1 MNIKPILK
9 SSLVALGIIFLLVR
23 CSTDDISPTL
33 EISFSDSNLGED
45 NGIITLSATLNA
57 DAEQQILIPVSFSG
71 TAEYLEDYSVS
82 SEDIIIQSGSSSGN
96 ITFFGIQDEIIE
108 GTETLIVQLS
118 NVQNVLLISESQIE
132 ISILDDDVDS
142 DGDGV
147 PDNVDNC
154 PNELGEIAN
163 NGCPWLGFL
172 INEVNYDPSNQG
184 LNGDTNGD
192 GLYAQDDDEFIELFN
207 STENDLDLS
216 GYTVSDAAAV
226 RHTFPPVTIMPS
238 NGVLVLFGGGNPTGD
253 FGGAIVQTAN
263 GFQTRLSLQNAGD
276 SVIIKDPNDEVV
288 LSYNSSDTGVNH
300 GSNQSVT
307 RYPDLT
313 GDFQLHSGVSDAN
326 GSLFSPGTQVDGT
339 SF

>member
-1 MNIKPILK
+1 MNIKSILK

-33 EISFSDSNLGED
+33 ELSFSDSNLGED

-82 SEDIIIQSGSSSGN
+82 SEEIIIQSGSSSGN

-108 GTETLIVQLS
+108 GTETLIVELS

-172 INEVNYDPSNQG
+172 INEVNYDPASDIS
-184 LNGDTNGD
+184 GDSNGD
-192 GLYAQDDDEFIELFN
+192 GVRDANDDEFIEFFN
-207 STENDLDLS
+207 SSEFDLDLTNF
-216 GYTVSDAAAV
+216 TVSDAAAV
-226 RHTFPPVTIMPS
+226 RHTFPNGTVIPS
-238 NGVLVLFGGGNPTGD
+238 NGILVLFGGGNPTGD
-253 FGGAIVQTAN
+253 FGGAMVQTAN
-263 GFQTRLSLQNAGD
+263 GFQSRLNLNNAGD
-276 SVIIKDPNDEVV
+276 SVTIKDPNDEVV

-313 GDFQLHSGVSDAN
+313 GDFQLHSGASGAN
-326 GSLFSPGTQVDGT
+326 GSLFSPGTRVDGT

>member
-1 MNIKPILK
+1 MNIKSILK
-9 SSLVALGIIFLLVR
+9 GSLVVLGIIFFLLR

-33 EISFSDSNLGED
+33 ELSFSDSNLGED

-82 SEDIIIQSGSSSGN
+82 SEEIIIQSGSSSGN

-108 GTETLIVQLS
+108 GTETLIVELS

-132 ISILDDDVDS
+132 ISLLDDDVDS

-226 RHTFPPVTIMPS
+226 RHTFPPGTIMPS

-313 GDFQLHSGVSDAN
+313 GDFQLHSVVSDAN
-326 GSLFSPGTQVDGT
+326 GSLFSPGTRVDGT

>member
-1 MNIKPILK
+1 MNIKSILK

-33 EISFSDSNLGED
+33 ELSFSDSNLGED

-82 SEDIIIQSGSSSGN
+82 SEEIIIQSGSSSGN

-108 GTETLIVQLS
+108 GTETLIVELS
-118 NVQNVLLISESQIE
+118 NFQNVLLISESQIE

-147 PDNVDNC
+147 PDNVDDC

-172 INEVNYDPSNQG
+172 INEVNYDPASDIS
-184 LNGDTNGD
+184 GDSNGD
-192 GLYAQDDDEFIELFN
+192 GVRDANDDEFIEFFN
-207 STENDLDLS
+207 SSEFDLDLTNF
-216 GYTVSDAAAV
+216 TVSDAAAV
-226 RHTFPPVTIMPS
+226 RHTFPNGTVIPS
-238 NGVLVLFGGGNPTGD
+238 NGILVLFGGGNPTGD
-253 FGGAIVQTAN
+253 FGGAMVQTAN
-263 GFQTRLSLQNAGD
+263 GFQSRLNLNNAGD
-276 SVIIKDPNDEVV
+276 SVTIKDPNDEVV

-313 GDFQLHSGVSDAN
+313 GDFQLHSVVSDAN
-326 GSLFSPGTQVDGT
+326 GSLFSPGTRVDGT

>member
-1 MNIKPILK
+1 MNIKSILK

-33 EISFSDSNLGED
+33 ELSFSDSNLGED

-82 SEDIIIQSGSSSGN
+82 SEEIIIQSGSSSGN

-108 GTETLIVQLS
+108 GTETLIVELS

-172 INEVNYDPSNQG
+172 INEVNYDPASDIS
-184 LNGDTNGD
+184 GDSNGD
-192 GLYAQDDDEFIELFN
+192 GVRDANDDEFIEFFN
-207 STENDLDLS
+207 SSEFDLDLTNF
-216 GYTVSDAAAV
+216 TVSDAAAV
-226 RHTFPPVTIMPS
+226 RHTFPNGTVIPS
-238 NGVLVLFGGGNPTGD
+238 NGILVLFGGGNPTED
-253 FGGAIVQTAN
+253 FGGAMVQTAN
-263 GFQTRLSLQNAGD
+263 GFQSRLNLNNAGD
-276 SVIIKDPNDEVV
+276 SVTIKDPNDEVV

-313 GDFQLHSGVSDAN
+313 GDFQLHSGAN
-326 GSLFSPGTQVDGT
+326 GSLFSPGTRVDGT

>member
-1 MNIKPILK
+1 MNIKSILK
-9 SSLVALGIIFLLVR
+9 NSLVALGIIFLLVR

-33 EISFSDSNLGED
+33 ELSFSDSNLGED

-82 SEDIIIQSGSSSGN
+82 SEEIIIQSGSSSGN

-108 GTETLIVQLS
+108 GTETLIVELS

-172 INEVNYDPSNQG
+172 INEVNYDPASDIS
-184 LNGDTNGD
+184 GDSNGD
-192 GLYAQDDDEFIELFN
+192 GVRDANDDEFIEFFN
-207 STENDLDLS
+207 SSEFDLDLTNF
-216 GYTVSDAAAV
+216 TVSDAAAV
-226 RHTFPPVTIMPS
+226 RHTFPNGTVIQS
-238 NGVLVLFGGGNPTGD
+238 NGILVLFGGGNPTGD

-326 GSLFSPGTQVDGT
+326 SSLFSPGTRVDGT

>member
-1 MNIKPILK
+1 MNIKSILK

-33 EISFSDSNLGED
+33 ELSFSDSNLGED

-82 SEDIIIQSGSSSGN
+82 SEEIIIQSGSSSGN

-108 GTETLIVQLS
+108 GTETLIVELS

-147 PDNVDNC
+147 PDNVDDC

-172 INEVNYDPSNQG
+172 INEVNYDPASDIS
-184 LNGDTNGD
+184 GDSNGD
-192 GLYAQDDDEFIELFN
+192 GVRDANDDEFIEFFN
-207 STENDLDLS
+207 SSEFDLDLTNF
-216 GYTVSDAAAV
+216 TVSDAAAV
-226 RHTFPPVTIMPS
+226 RHTFPNGTVIPS
-238 NGVLVLFGGGNPTGD
+238 NGILVLFGGGNPTGD
-253 FGGAIVQTAN
+253 FGGAMVQTAN
-263 GFQTRLSLQNAGD
+263 GFQSRLNLNNAGD
-276 SVIIKDPNDEVV
+276 SVTIKDPNDEVV
-288 LSYNSSDTGVNH
+288 LSYDSSDTGINH

-313 GDFQLHSGVSDAN
+313 GDFQLHSGVSGSN
-326 GSLFSPGTQVDGT
+326 GSLFSPGTRVDGT

>member
-1 MNIKPILK
+1 MNIKSILK

-33 EISFSDSNLGED
+33 ELSFSDSNLGED

-82 SEDIIIQSGSSSGN
+82 SEEIIIQSGSSSGN

-108 GTETLIVQLS
+108 GTETLIVELS

-154 PNELGEIAN
+154 PNELGQIAN

-172 INEVNYDPSNQG
+172 INEVNYDPASDIS
-184 LNGDTNGD
+184 GDSNGD
-192 GLYAQDDDEFIELFN
+192 GVRDANDDEFIEFFN
-207 STENDLDLS
+207 SSEFDLDLTNF
-216 GYTVSDAAAV
+216 TVSDAAAV
-226 RHTFPPVTIMPS
+226 RHTFPNGTVIPS
-238 NGVLVLFGGGNPTGD
+238 NGILVLFGGGNPAGD
-253 FGGAIVQTAN
+253 FGGAMVQTAN
-263 GFQTRLSLQNAGD
+263 GFQSRLNLNNAGD
-276 SVIIKDPNDEVV
+276 SVTIKDPNDEVV

-313 GDFQLHSGVSDAN
+313 GDFQLHSSISDAN
-326 GSLFSPGTQVDGT
+326 GSLFSPGTRVDGT

>member
-1 MNIKPILK
+1 MNIKSILK
-9 SSLVALGIIFLLVR
+9 SSLVALGIIFLLAR

-33 EISFSDSNLGED
+33 ELSFSDSNLGED

-82 SEDIIIQSGSSSGN
+82 SEEIIIQSGSSSGN

-108 GTETLIVQLS
+108 GTETLIVELS

-172 INEVNYDPSNQG
+172 INEVNYDPASDIS
-184 LNGDTNGD
+184 GDSNGD
-192 GLYAQDDDEFIELFN
+192 GVRDANDDEFIVFFN
-207 STENDLDLS
+207 SSEFDLDLTNF
-216 GYTVSDAAAV
+216 TVSDAAAV
-226 RHTFPPVTIMPS
+226 RHTFPNGTVIPS
-238 NGVLVLFGGGNPTGD
+238 NGILVLFGGGNPTGD
-253 FGGAIVQTAN
+253 FGGAMVQTAN
-263 GFQTRLSLQNAGD
+263 GFQSRLNLNNAGD
-276 SVIIKDPNDEVV
+276 SVTIKDPNDEVV
-288 LSYNSSDTGVNH
+288 LSYDSSDTGINH

-307 RYPDLT
+307 RYPDFT

-326 GSLFSPGTQVDGT
+326 GSLFSPGTRVDGT